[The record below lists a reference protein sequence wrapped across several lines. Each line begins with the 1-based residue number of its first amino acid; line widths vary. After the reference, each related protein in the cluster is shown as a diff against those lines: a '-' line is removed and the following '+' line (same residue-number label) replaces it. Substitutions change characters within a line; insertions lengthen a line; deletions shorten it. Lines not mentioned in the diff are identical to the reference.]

1 MFKYEL
7 ITINYVTIRDVYTLS
22 SYKVDAAPPSHTLM
36 INSQFKKIKSW

>member
-22 SYKVDAAPPSHTLM
+22 SYKVDAAPPLSHF
-36 INSQFKKIKSW
+36 ND